1 MGIMVRRPDGEICYY
16 LKGADVVMGDKIG
29 FHDSNFMEEA
39 CLDLAR

>member
-1 MGIMVRRPDGEICYY
+1 MGIMVRNPEGEIWYF

-29 FHDSNFMEEA
+29 INDANYMEEA